1 MSDPQDLD
9 EMIQTTVAE
18 LMDERDSWSPEAVQ
32 YVLEKAIRLALD
44 HRAVWFT
51 AAEIEFI
58 DKAEADYTTAQNL
71 IEKRLGY
78 RP

>member
-1 MSDPQDLD
+1 MTDEQKQEAEPTIEMFVDWYEAYPVYYMSESDDTD
-9 EMIQTTVAE
+9 GRVA
-18 LMDERDSWSPEAVQ
+18 LR
-32 YVLEKAIRLALD
+32 
-44 HRAVWFT
+44 FT

-58 DKAEADYTTAQNL
+58 DKAEDDYTAAQNL